1 MQPVPFPQRVQYEPG
16 PRQRSPR
23 PGRVGAVGNRGLHS
37 THGAV
42 RRPRVGRPGFLP
54 AGEHSLT
61 GLRGAG
67 TLRDVSR
74 AVSLVGRLHVD
85 LRRHASAICAV
96 CR

>member
-1 MQPVPFPQRVQYEPG
+1 MSR
-16 PRQRSPR
+16 R
-23 PGRVGAVGNRGLHS
+23 PGGDHPVQARWVLWGTGDS
-37 THGAV
+37 TAPTSV
-42 RRPRVGRPGFLP
+42 PARPGFLP

-61 GLRGAG
+61 RLRGAG

>member
-1 MQPVPFPQRVQYEPG
+1 MQPSPVSRRVLYVPRTG
-16 PRQRSPR
+16 PRSP
-23 PGRVGAVGNRGLHS
+23 GHGQVGAVGNRGPHS
-37 THGAV
+37 THTATGPA
-42 RRPRVGRPGFLP
+42 GFLP
-54 AGEHSLT
+54 PGEHSLT
-61 GLRGAG
+61 RLRSAG